1 MISGLFELDFSKV
14 YSLDLQGSGAAGSW
28 WALRELTG
36 GRCFLKSHAELGH
49 AALKFLLANTSAKTH
64 LGLGPKMVFLFLVHL
79 KLMSFQLY
87 FSDTIRIHGDMLRRD
102 RSTLQKDT
110 TLYDCGFPCQ
120 PFSLL
125 NNNSRLLDEPQA
137 EVFRESMRTIYSVE
151 PLICVLE
158 NVVGVLRVW
167 ETMER
172 YLKKH
177 IRYFFGRL
185 IIDPVKLG
193 DCVRRRRVYIL
204 MIHKLLGPMSQ
215 GFVFLGGWS

>member
-1 MISGLFELDFSKV
+1 
-14 YSLDLQGSGAAGSW
+14 
-28 WALRELTG
+28 
-36 GRCFLKSHAELGH
+36 
-49 AALKFLLANTSAKTH
+49 
-64 LGLGPKMVFLFLVHL
+64 
-79 KLMSFQLY
+79 MSFQL
-87 FSDTIRIHGDMLRRD
+87 FWSKRIHCDMLRRG
-102 RSTLQKDT
+102 RSTLDKDIV
-110 TLYDCGFPCQ
+110 LYDIGFPCQ

-125 NNNSRLLDEPQA
+125 HHNTRLLDEPQA
-137 EVFRESMRTIYSVE
+137 EVFRESMRTIYSTE

-167 ETMER
+167 ETMHR

-177 IRYFFGRL
+177 TRYFIGRL

-215 GFVFLGGWS
+215 GFVFLGWSWSYSP